1 MSLLILNQMK
11 FKSLKK
17 IHGSG
22 FYEALQIAKRL
33 RKVVFLAFTSRKT
46 ILKRKFREN
55 FFIYAYPLQ
64 LKFENFAKDFLDLIR
79 NFLGIIIF
87 ISKLVKEHD
96 ISYIRAENVIIWGI
110 VAYIISKLRKIPFS
124 VYIVG
129 DEIEA
134 IRQKYK
140 IRILP
145 IVEKLLL
152 FIYNRILASADN
164 VATNL
169 VDVYKNAR
177 RIAKRTYFLPT
188 YVDPENFT
196 CKREILT
203 DKTVKFLY
211 VGRLEREKGIDVL
224 IKALNIVTEH
234 YKDLN
239 FKFYII
245 GHGLFQQKIKELAEK
260 DARIIY
266 IGMVDYK
273 EMPKWYNQVDV
284 IVIPS
289 RTEGMPAVLLEAALC
304 KRLVIVTPVGSMPL
318 LVKNDKYGV
327 ITKKDDPQAL
337 VEAIL
342 RVLHLHQKQT
352 DMLQKIVE
360 NAHRRARAIL
370 KLYLRNIGKHIPIE
384 HLTYRYGS

>member
-1 MSLLILNQMK
+1 MCFLSVIL
-11 FKSLKK
+11 LKK
-17 IHGSG
+17 EGKINIRR
-22 FYEALQIAKRL
+22 QK
-33 RKVVFLAFTSRKT
+33 KV
-46 ILKRKFREN
+46 EH
-55 FFIYAYPLQ
+55 
-64 LKFENFAKDFLDLIR
+64 LIR
-79 NFLGIIIF
+79 KEVEEIIRREVSDPRVGFFTITSVHITPDYKFVKIGISFLGG
-87 ISKLVKEHD
+87 E
-96 ISYIRAENVIIWGI
+96 E
-110 VAYIISKLRKIPFS
+110 
-124 VYIVG
+124 
-129 DEIEA
+129 
-134 IRQKYK
+134 
-140 IRILP
+140 
-145 IVEKLLL
+145 
-152 FIYNRILASADN
+152 
-164 VATNL
+164 
-169 VDVYKNAR
+169 
-177 RIAKRTYFLPT
+177 
-188 YVDPENFT
+188 
-196 CKREILT
+196 
-203 DKTVKFLY
+203 
-211 VGRLEREKGIDVL
+211 EREKGIDVL

-318 LVKNDKYGV
+318 LVKNDKYGL